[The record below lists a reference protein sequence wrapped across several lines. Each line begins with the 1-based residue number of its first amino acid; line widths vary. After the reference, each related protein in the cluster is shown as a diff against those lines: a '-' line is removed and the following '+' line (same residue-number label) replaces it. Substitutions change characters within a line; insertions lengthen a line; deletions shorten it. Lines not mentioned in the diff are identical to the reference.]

1 MTLGDAKGTR
11 ARRSWTFAAVCV
23 MVISMGLLLYGL
35 TQVPPDQLLP
45 GYTVSY
51 LLIGACIFGP
61 LKKVSV
67 PQAAAFLLPGALLVV
82 LALLDF
88 GFWAGGWLL
97 GLPAW
102 GLLLSRWTPENPLR
116 VLQLLK
122 FLGLLVFGLVIF
134 TFNVIYP
141 IPSLGLFLLPVIP
154 IIRLAYPGYR
164 VRPLQAAVEVLLGV
178 ASIVIAFEIPSPEYS
193 WSSLWSLAGGA
204 ATVGLMIAFW
214 VRGLPRRSRR
224 TQPTTVSSHHPDGGS
239 IPGSAW

>member
-1 MTLGDAKGTR
+1 MTRRATLGDAKGTR
-11 ARRSWTFAAVCV
+11 DRGPWTFAAVCV
-23 MVISMGLLLYGL
+23 MVVSMGLLLYGL
-35 TQVPPDQLLP
+35 AQVPPGQLLP
-45 GYTVSY
+45 GYTASY

-61 LKKVSV
+61 LKKVSLR
-67 PQAAAFLLPGALLVV
+67 QAAAFLLPGALLAV

-102 GLLLSRWTPENPLR
+102 GLLLSRWAPESPLR

-122 FLGLLVFGLVIF
+122 FLGLLVLGMAIF

-154 IIRLAYPGYR
+154 LIRLVFLVYR
-164 VRPLQAAVEVLLGV
+164 ARPLQGTVEVLLGI
-178 ASIVIAFEIPSPEYS
+178 AALVIAFMIATPEGS
-193 WSSLWSLAGGA
+193 WSSPRTLAGGA

-214 VRGLPRRSRR
+214 ARGLPRRSRAR
-224 TQPTTVSSHHPDGGS
+224 WALTASPAAPGTGS
-239 IPGSAW
+239 